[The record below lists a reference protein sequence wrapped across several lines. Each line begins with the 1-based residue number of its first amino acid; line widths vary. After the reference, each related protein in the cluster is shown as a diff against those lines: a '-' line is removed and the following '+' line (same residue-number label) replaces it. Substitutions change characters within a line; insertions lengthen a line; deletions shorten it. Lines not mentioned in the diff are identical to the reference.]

1 MSDKSEQL
9 DELLSTIK
17 RGDQG
22 VTPPQELWSGI
33 DSRLE
38 PKQSRHHSSRL
49 RWLGTG
55 LSAVAAGI
63 MAVAVTIGL
72 HTGTNPVTPQS
83 DWFLLAEQ
91 MNQAQ
96 QQQLNGMLTGYEM
109 SGYQPVVSAPVE
121 QADIKQQLVQ
131 LQQAKQQLVRSMQQ
145 NGGNAQMLELLRWI
159 NHQELQLLQQA
170 YQQQPKLQAI

>member
-1 MSDKSEQL
+1 MSDKNEQL
-9 DELLSTIK
+9 DELLSTFK
-17 RGDQG
+17 QGDQG
-22 VTPPQELWSGI
+22 VTPPQELWSDI

-38 PKQSRHHSSRL
+38 SKQSSNRSSRS
-49 RWLGTG
+49 RWLGAG

-72 HTGTNPVTPQS
+72 NTGTNPVAPQS

-96 QQQLNGMLTGYEM
+96 QQQLNGMLAGYEM
-109 SGYQPVVSAPVE
+109 SGYQSAASATGE
-121 QADIKQQLVQ
+121 QTDINQQLVQ
-131 LQQAKQQLVRSMQQ
+131 LQQSKQQLIRSIQQ

-159 NHQELQLLQQA
+159 NQQELQLLQQA